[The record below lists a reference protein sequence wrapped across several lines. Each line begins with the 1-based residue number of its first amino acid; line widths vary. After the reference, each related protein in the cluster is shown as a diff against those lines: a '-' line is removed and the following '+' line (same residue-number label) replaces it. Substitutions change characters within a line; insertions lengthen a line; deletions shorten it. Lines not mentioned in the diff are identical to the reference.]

1 MCLTLFKTS
10 DTSSQTSNPELRTL
24 PTMYQLIK
32 RFFDFLFALIAL
44 IILSPL
50 LIPIVILLKLTGE
63 HDVFYF
69 QKRVGLK
76 NKEFDIWKFATMMKN
91 SPNIGT
97 GEITLRNDP
106 RVTKMGRFLRKT
118 KINELPQII
127 NVLKGDMS
135 IVGPRP
141 LMKKSFDQYTP
152 EVQKVIY
159 NTRPGI
165 TGIGSVIFR
174 DEEKIVSDSKDIHE
188 TYRKIFQYKGAVEMW
203 YQQHVS
209 FYTDFM
215 IIFLTAWH
223 IIFSESKLVYK
234 VFPKLPKRDF

>member
-1 MCLTLFKTS
+1 
-10 DTSSQTSNPELRTL
+10 
-24 PTMYQLIK
+24 MYQFIK
-32 RFFDFLFALIAL
+32 RFFDIIFSLVAL

-50 LIPIVILLKLTGE
+50 LIPIVIILKLTGE
-63 HDVFYF
+63 HEVFYF
-69 QKRVGLK
+69 QKRVGLG
-76 NKEFDIWKFATMMKN
+76 NREFNIWKFATMMKD

-106 RVTKMGRFLRKT
+106 RVTRAGRFLRKT
-118 KINELPQII
+118 KINELPQVI
-127 NVLKGDMS
+127 NVLIGDMS

-141 LMKKSFDQYTP
+141 LMKKSFDLYST

-174 DEEKIVSDSKDIHE
+174 DEEKIVSESPDIQAA
-188 TYRKIFQYKGAVEMW
+188 YKKIFQYKGAVEMW
-203 YQQHVS
+203 YQQHIS

-223 IIFSESKLVYK
+223 IIFSESQLVYK
-234 VFPKLPKRDF
+234 VFPSLPKRDF